1 MEKGVRPDI
10 PPEIFKA
17 YDIRGIV
24 GQTLTPAVV
33 EIIGRSIGSE
43 LRERGGNTICIG
55 RDGRLHSAHFFE
67 LSDQPIEVTLV
78 VTEDEWNRLAQA
90 LTAAQANVFFTKTP
104 VEFGVLGGPD
114 PGATPAAAG

>member
-1 MEKGVRPDI
+1 MQGFQITFFTGEGRRHDHQSMGAWLLDTVHQLG
-10 PPEIFKA
+10 
-17 YDIRGIV
+17 IRGA
-24 GQTLTPAVV
+24 TLNAGV
-33 EIIGRSIGSE
+33 EG
-43 LRERGGNTICIG
+43 IG

-78 VTEDEWNRLAQA
+78 VTEEEWTRLAQA

-114 PGATPAAAG
+114 PGATPAAAAG